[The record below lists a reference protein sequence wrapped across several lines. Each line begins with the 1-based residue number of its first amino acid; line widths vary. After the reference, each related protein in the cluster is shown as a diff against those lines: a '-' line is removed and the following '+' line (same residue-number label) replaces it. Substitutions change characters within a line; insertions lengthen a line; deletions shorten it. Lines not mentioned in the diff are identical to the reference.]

1 MVETKQSTLAST
13 DDTITYGDLEKI
25 PSDTSLLALHPG
37 SPVSPQVTTPIT
49 PSLTTGTSVTTD
61 DEEGDYQSAYSTSP
75 RGSYGSFE
83 NFSAPTEASDS
94 DLGTPTTS
102 IAKEYLV
109 ELQPSSRERALSTST
124 ARGTKAH
131 YRDSRDTMVT
141 SSIGSI

>member
-1 MVETKQSTLAST
+1 MLAST
-13 DDTITYGDLEKI
+13 DDDTVAFGNLREI
-25 PSDTSLLALHPG
+25 PSETEFTSLHPG

-94 DLGTPTTS
+94 DLGTPTTT

-109 ELQPSSRERALSTST
+109 DLEPSYRERASSTST
-124 ARGTKAH
+124 AKGGKNR
-131 YRDSRDTMVT
+131 YRDSEDTVVT